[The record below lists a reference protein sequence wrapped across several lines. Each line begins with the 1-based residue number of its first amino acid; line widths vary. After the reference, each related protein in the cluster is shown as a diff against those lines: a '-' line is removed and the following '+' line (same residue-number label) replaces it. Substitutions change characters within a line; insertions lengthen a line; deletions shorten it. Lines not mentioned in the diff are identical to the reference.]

1 MVASGAPAAGLAES
15 GRCDPAP
22 VVKPVKVVRR
32 EIKVSIIGADRP
44 VGPKNVLDATPE
56 GCFAYWKRWMDREIA
71 YKPDLVVLPEGCVSY
86 RGYGPDK
93 KLKVVRRFGDRLLKL
108 FQAYA
113 REH

>member
-1 MVASGAPAAGLAES
+1 MMTGHFRLCEICTLLAFAAMVASGAPAAGLAES

-56 GCFAYWKRWMDREIA
+56 GCFAY
-71 YKPDLVVLPEGCVSY
+71 
-86 RGYGPDK
+86 
-93 KLKVVRRFGDRLLKL
+93 
-108 FQAYA
+108 
-113 REH
+113 